1 MAMKV
6 ATEAGCTSPCTELV
20 LRDCVVTPPASC
32 AVSAVCG
39 MRSRKA
45 GVDALERRG
54 LRVGDVA
61 RDVFQRVGLRAEA
74 ADRRRKSAEDT
85 HDIFSKFDPGG
96 SPVSTNRGQ
105 AASGEDV
112 ASVVPNNKI

>member
-1 MAMKV
+1 M
-6 ATEAGCTSPCTELV
+6 
-20 LRDCVVTPPASC
+20 VTPPASC
-32 AVSAVCG
+32 AVAG
-39 MRSRKA
+39 GLRNEIEEG

-61 RDVFQRVGLRAEA
+61 RDVFQRVGVGAEA
-74 ADRRRKSAEDT
+74 ADRGRKSAEDT

-96 SPVSTNRGQ
+96 SPVSGNSE

-112 ASVVPNNKI
+112 ASAVPNYKIYR